1 VFFSPPDCAFSIF
14 SLVYVKQIQLPD
26 QSCGIIPEDR
36 INDHAENL
44 IAEWRLLDTRR
55 QLQAREL
62 DAMRGAWL
70 AGKSENS
77 FTLLRSTAPG
87 YNVHPPTP
95 DLKRNDGMK
104 STRTL
109 IAAVLLLAG
118 MAWADSLGTT
128 RSKTVSCPEGNLSG
142 VCYAVTISCPEISDF
157 TGYVKVTYP
166 RGFPFGTI
174 IFTTGGNGTDLYEG
188 NFTYGTKV
196 LNTVLQGGFTVAQV
210 SWGHPFA
217 DQPFGWQTGPGG
229 IRAVACRYATL
240 AQWVYTNIHQ
250 GNSEAPYC
258 ATGNSAGSQQIGL
271 ALTHYGLGSIF
282 AMVEPTS
289 GPPFSRQDWACDCSH
304 ASAVNSC
311 GVLQG
316 YCVGLPNAEDFVD
329 PAYSAP
335 ICSEEVE
342 TRSTTYDSIFLRDS
356 VMAPDAQLSYP
367 STFVKFLFGGR
378 DPSTAPNQGQTWES
392 AITSSK
398 AEACVADADH
408 EIPNSLDG
416 AEQIASD
423 LLTYCQIQHRHRGG
437 RTQAAPIE

>member
-1 VFFSPPDCAFSIF
+1 MF
-14 SLVYVKQIQLPD
+14 
-26 QSCGIIPEDR
+26 
-36 INDHAENL
+36 
-44 IAEWRLLDTRR
+44 
-55 QLQAREL
+55 AR
-62 DAMRGAWL
+62 
-70 AGKSENS
+70 KSENS
-77 FTLLRSTAPG
+77 FTLLPGMEAG
-87 YNVHPPTP
+87 YNVAPP
-95 DLKRNDGMK
+95 DLTHKRNSWMK
-104 STRTL
+104 FTRT
-109 IAAVLLLAG
+109 ITVAVLLLAG

-128 RSKTVSCPEGNLSG
+128 SSRSVSCPEGNISG
-142 VCYAVTISCPEISDF
+142 VCYAVTISCPEISEF

-250 GNSEAPYC
+250 RNSDAPYC

-271 ALTHYGLGSIF
+271 ALTHYGLDSIF

-289 GPPFSRQDWACDCSH
+289 GPPFSRQDWACDCKH
-304 ASAVNSC
+304 APVLNSC
-311 GVLQG
+311 GALQG

-329 PAYSAP
+329 PAYPAP

-342 TRSTTYDSIFLRDS
+342 THTTTYDSIFLQDS

-367 STFVKFLFGGR
+367 NTFVRFLFGGQ
-378 DPSTAPNQGQTWES
+378 DASTAPNQGQTWES

-423 LLTYCQIQHRHRGG
+423 LLTYCNVQHRHGG
-437 RTQAAPIE
+437 RRTQIPSIE